1 MTKMMF
7 LAKTQRRKVV
17 FHNIEV
23 SNILLL
29 LLLFA
34 TLSTFAQSKFT
45 IDGRV
50 EGMPVFWKLQG
61 EDLSAIGMDAEKLYS
76 YSSLNNR
83 LNLNWYASD
92 KIHFQMGV
100 RTSYV
105 FGDLVYEINS
115 KLDGLYNN
123 MNTED
128 PGWMNLTHAWH
139 EDNNGV
145 LFSNID
151 RLFFQ
156 YNGEKV
162 SLTIGRQ
169 RINWGIN
176 MVWQPNDI
184 FNSFNYL
191 DFNYPE
197 RPGSDAVRFQYFT
210 GMTSSLELAYKIDG
224 KDQST
229 FAAKYAFNQWN
240 YDFQFMGGMMNDEYW
255 VGGFGFSGNI
265 GGAGFN
271 GEASYY
277 FPKSDIPNLNEALIA
292 SLGANYMFK
301 NSLFINVGGLL
312 NSAGSTEK
320 VSRSMFTMMENISAL
335 DYTQSMAALFASAS
349 YPITPLIN
357 LDFSGM
363 MNPFDGSFYI
373 GPSLNFS
380 LSDNV
385 SLYFIAQTFW
395 GEEGSEYGDIG
406 QMYFSRLQ
414 WNF

>member
-1 MTKMMF
+1 ML
-7 LAKTQRRKVV
+7 LAKSQSRKAFFYNFKELSLV
-17 FHNIEV
+17 
-23 SNILLL
+23 LLL
-29 LLLFA
+29 LLITAYSSFG
-34 TLSTFAQSKFT
+34 QSKFT
-45 IDGRV
+45 IDGRI

-61 EDLSAIGMDAEKLYS
+61 DDLNSIGLNADKLYS
-76 YSSLNNR
+76 YSSLNSR
-83 LNLNWYASD
+83 LNLNWYPNN
-92 KIHFQMGV
+92 KIQLSLGL
-100 RTSYV
+100 RTNYI
-105 FGDLVYEINS
+105 FGDLVYELNS
-115 KLDGLYNN
+115 KLNGFYNS
-123 MNTED
+123 MYTKD
-128 PGWMNLTHAWH
+128 LGWMNLTHAWH
-139 EDNNGV
+139 QDDNGV

-156 YNGEKV
+156 YNGEKLT
-162 SLTIGRQ
+162 LTIGRQ

-197 RPGSDAVRFQYFT
+197 RPGADAVRVQYYT

-229 FAAKYAFNQWN
+229 YAAKYAFNLWN
-240 YDFQFMGGMMNDEYW
+240 YDFQFMAGVMNDEYW

-271 GEASYY
+271 GEAAYY
-277 FPKSDIPNLNEALIA
+277 SPKADNPLLKEALIA

-301 NSLFINVGGLL
+301 NSLFINIGGLL
-312 NSAGSTEK
+312 NSAGSKDK
-320 VSRSMFTMMENISAL
+320 VSRSMFSMMENISAL
-335 DYTQSMAALFASAS
+335 DYTQSLAALFASAS

-357 LDFSGM
+357 FDFATM
-363 MNPFDGSFYI
+363 INPYDGSFYI
-373 GPSLNFS
+373 GPSVNIS
-380 LSDNV
+380 VSDNV

-395 GEEGSEYGDIG
+395 GDKGTEYGDIG

>member
-1 MTKMMF
+1 MINK
-7 LAKTQRRKVV
+7 
-17 FHNIEV
+17 
-23 SNILLL
+23 ILLL
-29 LLLFA
+29 SFLISSLFV
-34 TLSTFAQSKFT
+34 LGQSKFT
-45 IDGRV
+45 IDGRI
-50 EGMPVFWKLQG
+50 EGMPVFWKLKS
-61 EDLSAIGMDAEKLYS
+61 DNLSSTELSSDKLYS
-76 YSSLNNR
+76 YSNLNNR
-83 LNLNWYASD
+83 INLNWYPSN
-92 KIHFQMGV
+92 KVHFSMGI
-100 RTSYV
+100 RTNYI
-105 FGDLVYEINS
+105 FGDLVYELNNE
-115 KLDGLYNN
+115 LDDLYNT
-123 MNTED
+123 MYTED
-128 PGWMNLTHAWH
+128 PSWMNLTFAWYQ
-139 EDNNGV
+139 DKNGV

-156 YNGEKV
+156 YKGEKLN
-162 SLTIGRQ
+162 LTIGRQ

-176 MVWQPNDI
+176 MIWQPNDI

-197 RPGSDAVRFQYFT
+197 RPGSDAIRFQYFT
-210 GMTSSLELAYKIDG
+210 GMTSSLDFAYKIDG
-224 KDQST
+224 KNQST
-229 FAAKYAFNQWN
+229 FAAKYAFNKWN
-240 YDFQFMGGMMNDEYW
+240 YDFQFMGGLMNDQYW
-255 VGGFGFSGNI
+255 VGGFGFAGNI

-277 FPKSDIPNLNEALIA
+277 FPKSNFPDLKETLIA

-335 DYTQSMAALFASAS
+335 DYTQSLASLFASAS
-349 YPITPLIN
+349 YPISPLIN
-357 LDFSGM
+357 LDISGM

-380 LSDNV
+380 LSQNV
-385 SLYFIAQTFW
+385 NLYIIAQTYW
-395 GEEGSEYGDIG
+395 GKEATEFGDIG

>member
-1 MTKMMF
+1 MVL
-7 LAKTQRRKVV
+7 LAKSQSRKVL
-17 FHNIEV
+17 FYNFKE
-23 SNILLL
+23 LT
-29 LLLFA
+29 LLFLLVFITCA
-34 TLSTFAQSKFT
+34 TSFGQSKFT
-45 IDGRV
+45 VDGRV

-61 EDLSAIGMDAEKLYS
+61 DDLSLIGLDPDKLYS
-76 YSSLNNR
+76 YASLNNR
-83 LNLNWYASD
+83 LNLNWYPND
-92 KIHFQMGV
+92 KIHLSLGL
-100 RTSYV
+100 RTSYI
-105 FGDLVYEINS
+105 FGNLVYELNS
-115 KLDGLYNN
+115 KLNGIYNT
-123 MNTED
+123 MYTED
-128 PGWMNLTHAWH
+128 PGWVNLSHAWH
-139 EDNNGV
+139 QDNNGV

-156 YNGEKV
+156 YNGDKIT
-162 SLTIGRQ
+162 LTIGRQ

-229 FAAKYAFNQWN
+229 YAAKYAFNQWN
-240 YDFQFMGGMMNDEYW
+240 YDFQFMGGVMNDEYW

-271 GEASYY
+271 GEAAYY
-277 FPKSDIPNLNEALIA
+277 SPKTDNPLLKETLIA

-301 NSLFINVGGLL
+301 NSLFINFGGLL

-335 DYTQSMAALFASAS
+335 DYTQSLAALFASAS

-357 LDFSGM
+357 FDFSGM
-363 MNPFDGSFYI
+363 LNPFDGSFYI
-373 GPSLNFS
+373 GPALNIS
-380 LSDNV
+380 VSDNV

-395 GEEGSEYGDIG
+395 GEEGTEYGDVG